1 MRLEDIDNASER
13 SSGSVISITTRKRR
27 GRKRE
32 RDDVYFVKGNK
43 KIEAIKL
50 KLKTEGKDMTVTE
63 R

>member
-1 MRLEDIDNASER
+1 MDNASQQ
-13 SSGSVISITTRKRR
+13 SSGTQISISTRKRR

-32 RDDVYFVKGNK
+32 RDDVYLVKGNK

-50 KLKTEGKDMTVTE
+50 KLKIEGKDMTVTE

>member
-1 MRLEDIDNASER
+1 MDNASQQ
-13 SSGSVISITTRKRR
+13 SSGTQISISTRKRR

-50 KLKTEGKDMTVTE
+50 KLKIEGKDMTVTE